1 MIIGGVVLPACD
13 NQSDQKKDEPGP
25 DTTQAGTPRK
35 PAYYGFEVMTRMLGI
50 WNGSLRTGTSL
61 GNFPEWVVD
70 FRPIDRAM
78 VMGKSE
84 LDPQNDIFL
93 GIWPAK
99 YGRDTVMVFR
109 NGGQFA
115 GMDRISYTLLD
126 TVFTRN
132 GRTTFRFQDVVEGT
146 NRIKADFTFVQDS
159 LYLLVY
165 TNNRFHFEWSAK
177 KRADASQQAQQAVGF
192 ARQVVVKDLSTA
204 FAGRN
209 SSTFYNRSEDP
220 YPATAHP
227 YLGNLNL
234 TIGFSP
240 QASPTP
246 TDNILVVL
254 STQKLIQGF
263 VPSLT
268 NFGARSRYVVLKRP
282 TGSGNVSYSFTYFH
296 PGTYFLNVV
305 VDKNGNQTIDPGDHI
320 MSTFDKPVTV
330 NQAQVATADALVDFR
345 L

>member
-1 MIIGGVVLPACD
+1 MSRL
-13 NQSDQKKDEPGP
+13 
-25 DTTQAGTPRK
+25 
-35 PAYYGFEVMTRMLGI
+35 LGI

-70 FRPIDRAM
+70 FRPIAQAM

-93 GIWPAK
+93 GIWPAR

-126 TVFTRN
+126 TVFTQN

-165 TNNRFHFEWSAK
+165 TNNRFHFQWSAK

-192 ARQVVVKDLSTA
+192 AQRAVVKDLSTA

-220 YPATAHP
+220 YPAAAHP

-234 TIGFSP
+234 TVSFSP
-240 QASPTP
+240 QASPAP

-263 VPSLT
+263 VPSLA

-282 TGSGNVSYSFTYFH
+282 SGSGNVSYTFTYFH
-296 PGTYFLNVV
+296 PGDYFLNVV
-305 VDKNGNQTIDPGDHI
+305 VDKNGNQMIDPGDYI
-320 MSTFDKPVTV
+320 MSTFDKPVQV
-330 NQAQVATADALVDFR
+330 GPAQTATADALVDFR